1 MKIIDNFLDK
11 ESFKKLQSTLL
22 SDAFPW
28 FYNPSKVV
36 ARDQARLSPIKGY
49 ESEES
54 LQFTHIFLDNER
66 HYNWSNWTDHMTPIL
81 DKIKPRAWIRVKASL
96 STINSKP
103 LVGGW
108 HYDMGHEDD
117 PSTDTTTSI
126 LYINT
131 NNGYT
136 MFENGE
142 KVLSLENRLVTFPNN
157 VLHTGVS
164 QTDTKIKITL
174 NLNYLV

>member
-22 SDAFPW
+22 SDTFPW

-54 LQFTHIFLDNER
+54 HQFTHIFFDNDL
-66 HYNWSNWTDHMTPIL
+66 HYNWSNWRDHLTPIVNR
-81 DKIKPRAWIRVKASL
+81 IKPRAWIRLKANMSP
-96 STINSKP
+96 INSKP

-108 HYDMGHEDD
+108 HYDKNYEDK
-117 PSTDTTTSI
+117 PWTDTTISI
-126 LYINT
+126 FYINT

-136 MFENGE
+136 ILENGE
-142 KVLSLENRLVTFPNN
+142 KIPSLENRLVTFSND

-164 QTDTKIKITL
+164 QTDEKVKITL